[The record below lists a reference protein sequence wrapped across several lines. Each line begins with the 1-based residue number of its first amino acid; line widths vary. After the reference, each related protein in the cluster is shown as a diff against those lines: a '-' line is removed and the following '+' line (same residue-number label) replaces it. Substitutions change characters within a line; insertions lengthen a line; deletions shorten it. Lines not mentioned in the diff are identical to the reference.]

1 MIYFL
6 KRSVTMKKLSLLIGL
21 LLLSILLIVSC
32 GKTAVE
38 TTSTKPSS
46 ETTAPVAET
55 TAEGEITTK
64 PLITSIG
71 FFTTAKPSETTE
83 APATSTAP
91 VTTTPIVTEATTATV
106 TSKVPALETE
116 PKVTTVAV
124 PITTVPET
132 TSAPITYTAKSWMGA
147 IPDATPLNNIAIPG
161 THDSGATKDMILSGT
176 AKCQTLSIADQ
187 LNAGV
192 RFFDIRLRR
201 VNGSLHVYHGQV
213 DQKLTFDEVLTAC
226 YTFLADNP
234 TEVLMMSIKEEY
246 DASGTNGA
254 FHTMVAN
261 KIGENANYWHTSGA
275 IPQIG
280 TVRGKIVL
288 VRRYSGTS
296 NFGINASS
304 GWTDNATFS
313 TSAGTCLL
321 SVQDYYNNDSADA
334 KWNAITAMF
343 QKMKYQKSTYYLN
356 FTSGYKGSSL
366 GIPNINTIKNAIN
379 PKLIEYLKTS
389 PDFVGIVIVDFVTDE
404 IANLIYEVNFD

>member
-1 MIYFL
+1 
-6 KRSVTMKKLSLLIGL
+6 MKKLSLLIGL
-21 LLLSILLIVSC
+21 LLFSILLIVSC
-32 GKTAVE
+32 GKSAADA
-38 TTSTKPSS
+38 TSTKPSA
-46 ETTAPVAET
+46 ETTLPVAET
-55 TAEGEITTK
+55 TAEGEVTSR
-64 PLITSIG
+64 PLVTSIG
-71 FFTTAKPSETTE
+71 LLTTV

-91 VTTTPIVTEATTATV
+91 TTTAPIVTEATTATV
-106 TSKVPALETE
+106 TSKAPVVETE
-116 PKVTTVAV
+116 PKVTTAVA

-161 THDSGATKDMILSGT
+161 THDSGATKDYKIFGITVSGT

-201 VNGSLHVYHGQV
+201 VNGELHVYHGEV
-213 DQKLTFDEVLTAC
+213 DQGLKFDAVLNAC
-226 YTFLADNP
+226 YTFLAENP
-234 TEVLMMSIKEEY
+234 TETLMMSIKEEY
-246 DASGTNGA
+246 DASGTNDA

-261 KIGENANYWHTSGA
+261 KINEQASYWYTSGS

-280 TVRGKIVL
+280 MVRGRIVL
-288 VRRYSGTS
+288 MRRYSGTS

-304 GWTDNATFS
+304 GWSDNTTFS

-321 SVQDYYNNDSADA
+321 SVQDYYNNESADA
-334 KWNAITAMF
+334 KWNAITTMF
-343 QKMKYQKSTYYLN
+343 QKMRYQKNTYYLN
-356 FTSGYKGSSL
+356 FTSGYTGSS
-366 GIPNINTIKNAIN
+366 IPNINAIKDEVN

>member
-1 MIYFL
+1 
-6 KRSVTMKKLSLLIGL
+6 MKKLSLLIGL
-21 LLLSILLIVSC
+21 LLFSILLIVSC
-32 GKTAVE
+32 GKSAVD
-38 TTSTKPSS
+38 TTSTKPSA
-46 ETTAPVAET
+46 ETTLPVAET
-55 TAEGEITTK
+55 TAEGEVTSR
-64 PLITSIG
+64 PLVTSIG
-71 FFTTAKPSETTE
+71 LLTTV

-91 VTTTPIVTEATTATV
+91 TTTAPIVTEATTATV
-106 TSKVPALETE
+106 TSKAPVVETE
-116 PKVTTVAV
+116 PKVTTAVA
-124 PITTVPET
+124 PITTVPETTAAPET

-192 RFFDIRLRR
+192 RFLDIRLRR
-201 VNGSLHVYHGQV
+201 VNGSLHIYHGQV

-226 YTFLADNP
+226 YTFLAENP
-234 TEVLMMSIKEEY
+234 TETLMMSIKEEY
-246 DASGTNGA
+246 DASGTNDA

-261 KIGENANYWHTSGA
+261 KIGENASYWYTSGS

-280 TVRGKIVL
+280 MIRGRIVL
-288 VRRYSGTS
+288 MRRYSGTS

-304 GWTDNATFS
+304 GWSDNTTFS

-321 SVQDYYNNDSADA
+321 SVQDYYNNESADA
-334 KWNAITAMF
+334 KWNAITTMF
-343 QKMKYQKSTYYLN
+343 QKMRYQKNTYYLN
-356 FTSGYKGSSL
+356 FTSGYKASSL
-366 GIPNINTIKNAIN
+366 GYPNINTIKNAIN
-379 PKLIEYLKTS
+379 PQLIEYLKTS